1 MSRHVYEGPRWF
13 RLRIRSRGPFL
24 AVIPPAVLGAVALL
38 SLKLFD
44 GKTSGYVG
52 LILGV
57 LAAPILLAVGAP
69 FSDSSLWSIGIALSA
84 MLWLIVGAV
93 AARRTTRNPMAGWP
107 DFWRTFFWLAG
118 GIWIGAAAALVVARY
133 AVGEALVG

>member
-24 AVIPPAVLGAVALL
+24 AVLPPAVLGAIALA
-38 SLKLFD
+38 SMELFD
-44 GKTSGYVG
+44 GKASGYIG

-57 LAAPILLAVGAP
+57 AAAPGLLVVGAP
-69 FSDSSLWSIGIALSA
+69 FSDSSVWSIGIAVSA
-84 MLWLIVGAV
+84 MLWLVVGAV

-107 DFWRTFFWLAG
+107 DFWRTFLWLAA
-118 GIWIGAAAALVVARY
+118 GIWVGVAVALLVARY
-133 AVGEALVG
+133 TVGETLVG

>member
-24 AVIPPAVLGAVALL
+24 AVIPPAVLGAVALV
-38 SLKLFD
+38 SLNLFD

-57 LAAPILLAVGAP
+57 LAAPVLLAVGAS

-118 GIWIGAAAALVVARY
+118 GIWIGAGVALLVARY
-133 AVGEALVG
+133 AIGEALVG